1 MKRWSKIELRPM
13 DDKPEIDAVV
23 DHKIDEKIDAAQLK
37 SSAASL
43 DTAENIASKTTVEE
57 DLESAGK
64 RVASV
69 LKTAGQRFVNA
80 IWELVQGLIALMVT
94 AAIIYCDV
102 HGIKTENLGKAF
114 VLIIAIYFVR
124 MNHTKTGGVGGT
136 DSR

>member
-1 MKRWSKIELRPM
+1 MSANPPKI
-13 DDKPEIDAVV
+13 DTVV
-23 DHKIDEKIDAAQLK
+23 DHKIDEKIEAAQLVPVE
-37 SSAASL
+37 SL
-43 DTAENIASKTTVEE
+43 DTAANKASKTTAEE

-69 LKTAGQRFVNA
+69 LKTAGQRFINA
-80 IWELVQGLIALMVT
+80 IWEVVQGIIALMVT

-102 HGIKTENLGKAF
+102 KGIKTENLGKAF